1 MCQPTSP
8 PEEVKVSYLSNTKT
22 KSPLKL
28 FDELETKF
36 LGMLHIGSPF
46 FYKKNVRVSE
56 INYVFTGFLIYKLFV
71 IVIMLW

>member
-46 FYKKNVRVSE
+46 FSKKMYVFPRSIMYSLVFLF
-56 INYVFTGFLIYKLFV
+56 INYL
-71 IVIMLW
+71 